1 MIEPVAAV
9 KYGEREQIAAEDA
22 KKEGQKQ
29 AALQY
34 RKYLEELMVKE
45 AEDNT
50 ELDAV
55 RAAEEIKIWKARD
68 KVLQDREDARKY
80 LMQQVDQ
87 GRQEQIKIR
96 REREAKAIEDEKV
109 YSKTLRKSQCKIK

>member
-1 MIEPVAAV
+1 M
-9 KYGEREQIAAEDA
+9 GA

-34 RKYLEELMVKE
+34 RKYLEELMIKE

-55 RAAEEIKIWKARD
+55 RLAEEMKIWKARD
-68 KVLQDREDARKY
+68 KVLQGREDARTY

-87 GRQEQIKIR
+87 GRQEQIRLRK
-96 REREAKAIEDEKV
+96 ERDAKEKQDEKV
-109 YSKTLRKSQCKIK
+109 YSRKFLQDAAEGVAR